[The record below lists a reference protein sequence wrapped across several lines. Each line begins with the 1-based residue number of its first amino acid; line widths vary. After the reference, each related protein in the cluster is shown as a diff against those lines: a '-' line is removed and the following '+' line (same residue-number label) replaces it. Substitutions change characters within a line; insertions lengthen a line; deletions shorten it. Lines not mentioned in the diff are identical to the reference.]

1 MAEKDDPVQSKLHI
15 VREKKENLVSPA
27 PEPEPVP
34 VRFQMDLFLLY
45 EDI

>member
-27 PEPEPVP
+27 PEPEPV
-34 VRFQMDLFLLY
+34 RFQMDLFPLY